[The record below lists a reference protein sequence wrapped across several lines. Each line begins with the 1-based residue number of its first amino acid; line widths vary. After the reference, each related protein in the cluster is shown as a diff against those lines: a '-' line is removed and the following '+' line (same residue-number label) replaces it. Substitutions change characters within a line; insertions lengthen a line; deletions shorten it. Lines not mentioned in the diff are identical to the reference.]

1 MGKRLAC
8 LLAAIGVL
16 AALLATDVRAD
27 PAADALA
34 ELTEL
39 SRLAEQTTEQMHS
52 AQIDLDEKLSAQLV
66 AENEAAADR
75 VAVDATSADLA
86 KYQAAVDKLAAAAYM
101 GGRTDTLAA
110 ALTATSPQE
119 LIEQLAIQKTVAS
132 ELTVQM
138 AAFRSASARAATAAD
153 RSAKSAVQARTGPM
167 RPRQCEPTLRPN
179 SVECRSRLL
188 RRYRSGCVRLLRV
201 DQVGVPAEREVVA
214 PVESGACSGR
224 AVGGHL

>member
-1 MGKRLAC
+1 
-8 LLAAIGVL
+8 
-16 AALLATDVRAD
+16 
-27 PAADALA
+27 
-34 ELTEL
+34 
-39 SRLAEQTTEQMHS
+39 MHS

-224 AVGGHL
+224 QSVATSDLQPGDIVTFYDDVSHAGMYIGDGMMVHASTYGTPVKVAPISCTDS